1 MDVLTSDYRTI
12 RLSREVYEK
21 SEILRAFR
29 DDFGIDN
36 PVPLPNV
43 DSRIM
48 NLIIHYSLIDMN
60 ITEDRQT
67 LFDIAK
73 AADFLHMQELLDKV
87 CKEIAD
93 LLKGKSPK
101 EIRSILNISS
111 NNITG

>member
-1 MDVLTSDYRTI
+1 MDVLTSDYKTI
-12 RLSREVYEK
+12 RLPKEVYEQ
-21 SEILRAFR
+21 SEILKAFR
-29 DDFGIDN
+29 DDFGIDK

-48 NLIIHYSLIDMN
+48 NLIINYSLIDMN

-67 LFDIAK
+67 LFDIAM
-73 AADFLHMQELLDKV
+73 AADFLNMQELLDKV

-101 EIRSILNISS
+101 EIRSMLNISS

>member
-21 SEILRAFR
+21 SEILKYAFEE
-29 DDFGIDN
+29 FGN
-36 PVPLPNV
+36 ERPFPMPNV
-43 DSRIM
+43 DSMIM